1 MSSIRFRDT
10 VPEYEEKN
18 GALYPKLKAPKSRA
32 ELSIKARRAIDM
44 LNGLSPS
51 ALDVVNMSGL
61 GERIWEEIADR
72 ADEREAEI
80 MKAMRKN
87 LPKNWDER
95 VQALAEIQLEA
106 QRQGNELI
114 QELVAQLRKAAMTL
128 PHLSDVREWQLP

>member
-106 QRQGNELI
+106 QRQGNELM

>member
-72 ADEREAEI
+72 ADERE
-80 MKAMRKN
+80 
-87 LPKNWDER
+87 PK
-95 VQALAEIQLEA
+95 
-106 QRQGNELI
+106 
-114 QELVAQLRKAAMTL
+114 
-128 PHLSDVREWQLP
+128 

>member
-106 QRQGNELI
+106 QRQGNELM
-114 QELVAQLRKAAMTL
+114 QELVARLRKAAMTL

>member
-10 VPEYEEKN
+10 VPEYEDKN

-106 QRQGNELI
+106 QRQGNELM
-114 QELVAQLRKAAMTL
+114 QELVARLRKAAMTL